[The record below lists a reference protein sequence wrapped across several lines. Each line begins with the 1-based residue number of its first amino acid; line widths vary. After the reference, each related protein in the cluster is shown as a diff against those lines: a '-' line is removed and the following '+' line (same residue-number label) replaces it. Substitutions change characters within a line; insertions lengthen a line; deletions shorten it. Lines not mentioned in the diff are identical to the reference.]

1 MQRIPTT
8 PIVGVEERR
17 FRVGQDRPSGTA
29 DKGISGK
36 VVGEGEKPAPPG
48 TIGLEEARELLA
60 DPKLTDQEVDDLKEQ
75 VRLMVEIIYEKWLQD
90 QSQNKGV
97 GDYHSIAR
105 DHFPAVPLKEQET
118 AKAKPGNP

>member
-29 DKGISGK
+29 DKGILGK
-36 VVGEGEKPAPPG
+36 AVGEREKPAPPG
-48 TIGLEEARELLA
+48 TIGLEEARELLG
-60 DPKLTDQEVDDLKEQ
+60 DPKLTDQEVEDMKEQ

-90 QSQNKGV
+90 QSKNKKV
-97 GDYHSIAR
+97 GDHHSVTR
-105 DHFPAVPLKEQET
+105 DHFPAVPHKEQEA
-118 AKAKPGNP
+118 AKAKPANL

>member
-36 VVGEGEKPAPPG
+36 VVAEFSRSGPPG
-48 TIGLEEARELLA
+48 TIGVEQASELLE
-60 DPKLTDQEVDDLKEQ
+60 DPTLTDDRVEQIQEQ
-75 VRLMVEIIYEKWLQD
+75 VRLLVEVIYEKWLQD
-90 QSQNKGV
+90 RSQNKG
-97 GDYHSIAR
+97 S
-105 DHFPAVPLKEQET
+105 E
-118 AKAKPGNP
+118 